1 MLPLSRTPFAVVF
14 LRMPLHTPPSS
25 PETQAKAMFTRVL
38 AAWTADLL
46 NLRRAG
52 LLTPSHRHGTP
63 DPVIPMRPRLSSEP
77 RWHTADPAAALR
89 WRAA

>member
-1 MLPLSRTPFAVVF
+1 
-14 LRMPLHTPPSS
+14 MPLHTPPSP

-46 NLRRAG
+46 HLRKAG
-52 LLTPSHRHGTP
+52 LLTPSHRQGTP
-63 DPVIPMRPRLSSEP
+63 EPAAPSTLRLASEP
-77 RWHTADPAAALR
+77 RWHAHDPAAALR